1 MQDRAETF
9 QYELKPF
16 RVPGAPATLIEAGER
31 PVYSMVNL
39 NMIDAGSPLYGDV
52 SAVFSNKT
60 HFEQHLVVF
69 SRQRFFSAVL
79 HQRKDPFPGC
89 RTTVAQRQHSKGWAH
104 FCTTGTS
111 S

>member
-39 NMIDAGSPLYGDV
+39 NMIDAGSPHYGDV
-52 SAVFSNKT
+52 SAVFSNKHILNST
-60 HFEQHLVVF
+60 LLSS

-79 HQRKDPFPGC
+79 HQRKDLSQ
-89 RTTVAQRQHSKGWAH
+89 VVVQL
-104 FCTTGTS
+104 
-111 S
+111 